1 MALKLKPISDIVTKW
16 ARRSGASGPDYDAGV
31 RNPKQDWGGATA
43 ASEAAYEAGVSAAI
57 GRKAFGKGVRE
68 AGSEKW
74 SRKTL
79 AVGPSRYPTGVAA
92 ATGDFATGFGPYRDA
107 LERITLPT
115 KGMKGDPANLERVRA
130 IADALHGMK
139 VGTSR

>member
-1 MALKLKPISDIVTKW
+1 MEIKLKPISDIATKW
-16 ARRSGASGPDYDAGV
+16 VRRAGAAAPDYDAGV
-31 RNPKQDWGGATA
+31 RNPKTDWMAQTVAAEGAF
-43 ASEAAYEAGVSAAI
+43 EAGISDAI
-57 GRKAFGKGVRE
+57 GRKAFSKGVRG

-79 AVGPSRYPTGVAA
+79 AVGPARYPQGVSA

-107 LERITLPT
+107 LERIALPAR
-115 KGMKGDPANLERVRA
+115 GRHGDPANLERVRA

-139 VGTSR
+139 VG